1 MVGDRFRLLEVE
13 SMRSTVAGTVSSSA
27 VWRALA
33 RRDLNKIKHSGGN
46 KKKKNTKWSE
56 RMVKTREKA
65 LEAMMK

>member
-1 MVGDRFRLLEVE
+1 
-13 SMRSTVAGTVSSSA
+13 MRSMVVGTVSSSA